1 MERFML
7 RIVNR
12 KILLGIPAHPHDF
25 KGEETT
31 LELQDTEGE
40 HKHSHHV

>member
-1 MERFML
+1 ML
-7 RIVNR
+7 RIVDR

-31 LELQDTEGE
+31 LELQEDDEGE
-40 HKHSHHV
+40 HKHSHRV